1 VVTLKIAAPIT
12 QRRTFLGLHAI
23 TQKGYMFPHS
33 LKKGLHAEHRIN
45 DLQPKNRLKRLIID
59 HM

>member
-1 VVTLKIAAPIT
+1 MVTLKIAAPIAR
-12 QRRTFLGLHAI
+12 RRTFLGLHAI

-33 LKKGLHAEHRIN
+33 LKKGLHAEHRVK
-45 DLQPKNRLKRLIID
+45 DLQPKNRLERLIRS